1 MNLNSKNI
9 YLIGMMGSGKSTV
22 GELLSKKMGMDFADI
37 DSHIEKNRGQ
47 TVAQI
52 FATYGETHFRNL
64 ETKALKSPTDSIVAC
79 GGGIVLRNENRTFL
93 RSNGIVVLL
102 TAPLNE
108 LFRRVSDL
116 SSRPLLNKA
125 KDTKKTLNHIWKA
138 RKTQYINLAHFTIQT
153 DGRTPE
159 EVCNE
164 IIDKVL

>member
-22 GELLSKKMGMDFADI
+22 GELLSKKMGMHFADI

-93 RSNGIVVLL
+93 RSNGTVILL
-102 TAPLNE
+102 TASTDE
-108 LFRRVSDL
+108 LFRRVSNL
-116 SSRPLLNKA
+116 NSRPLLNKTNDA
-125 KDTKKTLNHIWKA
+125 KGMLKHLWEE
-138 RKTQYINLAHFTIQT
+138 RKNQYNNIANFTIIT
-153 DGRTPE
+153 DGLTQKQI
-159 EVCNE
+159 CNK
-164 IIDKVL
+164 IIDKVI